1 MQTEDGRQTDS
12 RQTADRW
19 QSDSGREAVR
29 QRMGGRQ
36 TADGRQ
42 TDSNII
48 SSITCNTSTISIT
61 RSPALPASPKSPGP
75 DRQMTPSSYT
85 MLYHSIKYV
94 VEMSEYT
101 YFIKTNTTC
110 SSPLP
115 LFMLIPC
122 GIVAVVFITFNSRHE
137 ASVRSAHSLRI
148 MRIVII
154 SQATFRMAS
163 NRDDVAQRTL

>member
-1 MQTEDGRQTDS
+1 MGGS
-12 RQTADRW
+12 QTADGR
-19 QSDSGREAVR
+19 QSDSGWEADR

-36 TADGRQ
+36 TA
-42 TDSNII
+42 I
-48 SSITCNTSTISIT
+48 SLAVSPAIPAPSA
-61 RSPALPASPKSPGP
+61 SPALPASPKSPGP